1 MTEQNAAKTAVTTS
15 GAPTPIAPFSQGV
28 RVGNLVSISGQGP
41 QDPET
46 GAYLHQ
52 GDLAAQTRRT
62 LDNIRAIAEA
72 AGGSFDDIVSLRVF
86 LTEREHFAG
95 MNEAY
100 GAYVREHTPSGVH
113 PTRTTIFVTLPHE
126 DMLVEIDALMVLR
139 ES

>member
-1 MTEQNAAKTAVTTS
+1 MNEQRS
-15 GAPTPIAPFSQGV
+15 GKSEVSTQNAPTPIAPFSQAV
-28 RVGNLVSISGQGP
+28 RAGDLVSISGQGP
-41 QDPET
+41 QDPAT

-72 AGGSFDDIVSLRVF
+72 AGGGFDDIVSLRVF

-100 GAYVREHTPSGVH
+100 GEYVREFCPSGVF

-126 DMLVEIDALMVLR
+126 DMLVEIDALMVLEAR
-139 ES
+139 